1 MHCNIGLICYM
12 RLHIHIYKILII
24 LLINILLNYEY
35 LHSKSTQSIS
45 SFYNISAIDIN
56 GNEIKME
63 KFKNKKIL
71 IVNVASKCGYT
82 PQYIGL
88 QKIHEE
94 YGKDLVVLG
103 FPSNDFFWQE
113 PGTNE
118 EIKMFCKRNYGVTF
132 QIFEKV
138 HVKGS
143 KQHPLYKWLSNKELN
158 GWNNQSPSWNF
169 YKYLIDEKGNLIK
182 YFKSDIDPSDSLI
195 TKYLN

>member
-1 MHCNIGLICYM
+1 
-12 RLHIHIYKILII
+12 
-24 LLINILLNYEY
+24 LNYEY